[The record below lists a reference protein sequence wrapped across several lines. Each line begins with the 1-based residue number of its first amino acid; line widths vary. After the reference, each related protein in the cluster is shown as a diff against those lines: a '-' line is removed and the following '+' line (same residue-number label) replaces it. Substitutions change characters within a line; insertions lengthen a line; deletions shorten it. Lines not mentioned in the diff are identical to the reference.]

1 MYVIFSSIIPTMFII
16 TILIKLFKTRNLNFS
31 FRLTDLK
38 DKITILYLLFLTI
51 FLCISYF
58 YIWLLIGFSIIYF
71 TQSKTAFVN
80 LILNSKN
87 VQGLHLPK
95 LMILPGLSVAGVF
108 EHFNSSFTKDEI
120 LSTIENYEP
129 VTTANY
135 SSGLIRYSDDKR
147 IYINQFIRY

>member
-1 MYVIFSSIIPTMFII
+1 
-16 TILIKLFKTRNLNFS
+16 
-31 FRLTDLK
+31 
-38 DKITILYLLFLTI
+38 
-51 FLCISYF
+51 
-58 YIWLLIGFSIIYF
+58 
-71 TQSKTAFVN
+71 VN

-129 VTTANY
+129 NTNNTNP
-135 SSGLIRYSDDKR
+135 SNELTRYSDDKR